1 MVRSGTVH
9 EDDVQ
14 RAWSVDAFDPAQ
26 LDVAGRAGTA
36 DPRQRPAGAHR
47 LGQPGNGLRHVTDH
61 LIGPHETDVQVG
73 NQAERPPPLPR
84 PVIEH
89 DRPGLGDADGGV
101 LYLTDN
107 RGNDETG
114 YLTGLLS
121 EAMDKSVRK
130 VWT

>member
-1 MVRSGTVH
+1 M
-9 EDDVQ
+9 
-14 RAWSVDAFDPAQ
+14 
-26 LDVAGRAGTA
+26 
-36 DPRQRPAGAHR
+36 
-47 LGQPGNGLRHVTDH
+47 
-61 LIGPHETDVQVG
+61 
-73 NQAERPPPLPR
+73 
-84 PVIEH
+84 IEH